1 MTEPEILEALE
12 RAEVALDTG
21 RDLSGTGFWKA
32 VAAVKRDPEL
42 VERHADRIAAIDR
55 RAFEAWAALTTTV
68 PFGTTVVAGAMAAGV
83 ASLGYSAKARPPWN
97 WLLFGFGTGALLA
110 TTHGIGHLVVGR
122 TFGMRFTHWFLAPG
136 RPQPGVKVD
145 YASYLRTPPKQ
156 RAWMHASGALITKVV
171 PFALLPLARRMPR
184 WVFRLMVGVGIV
196 QIVTDIAW
204 STRASDWKKFRREI
218 RYAP

>member
-1 MTEPEILEALE
+1 
-12 RAEVALDTG
+12 
-21 RDLSGTGFWKA
+21 
-32 VAAVKRDPEL
+32 
-42 VERHADRIAAIDR
+42 
-55 RAFEAWAALTTTV
+55 
-68 PFGTTVVAGAMAAGV
+68 
-83 ASLGYSAKARPPWN
+83 
-97 WLLFGFGTGALLA
+97 
-110 TTHGIGHLVVGR
+110 
-122 TFGMRFTHWFLAPG
+122 MRFTHWFLAPG

-145 YASYLRTPPKQ
+145 YASYLKTPPKQ